1 MQTIITLKKLQK
13 KADGNAARM
22 VITIKYCRFNNLKF
36 WLAMN
41 INTNEII
48 RYGVNWTTLE

>member
-22 VITIKYCRFNNLKF
+22 VITIKYCQFNNLKF
-36 WLAMN
+36 
-41 INTNEII
+41 
-48 RYGVNWTTLE
+48 